1 MKTLMLADLH
11 LVLDGV
17 RDHYREN
24 YQDHVI
30 FPTIKNILKHHPDIG
45 CVLIAGD
52 VFEDVFDLYKV
63 GRINE
68 TINPFVKLHDI
79 FKDIPVVFCLGNH
92 EFACSTI
99 GFTHEA
105 YNYSFNISPYKN
117 ITCLDNSGH
126 KIIENEGKRYL
137 VVGNVLWYDGNCS
150 DRQDREALYN
160 NISSN
165 WLDHTIAGFNAKEAS
180 SACVKQI
187 KENLSEHDDCDVK
200 ILLTH
205 CVPHRKLNLH
215 DANSFANVYS
225 GFGDL
230 FNTQDISVDWAI
242 CGHTHK
248 RVTAEIETPKGLCKC
263 INVGQDYWDGLK
275 FDLLEI

>member
-17 RDHYREN
+17 RDHHRED
-24 YQDHVI
+24 YQDRVI
-30 FPTIKNILKHHPDIG
+30 FPAIKNILKHHPDIG

-63 GRINE
+63 GQINE

-79 FKDIPVVFCLGNH
+79 FNDLPVVFCLGNH
-92 EFACSTI
+92 EFAYSTI

-117 ITCLDNSGH
+117 IICLDTAGH
-126 KIIENEGKRYL
+126 RIIENEGKRYL

-160 NISSN
+160 SISSN
-165 WLDHTIAGFNAKEAS
+165 
-180 SACVKQI
+180 
-187 KENLSEHDDCDVK
+187 
-200 ILLTH
+200 
-205 CVPHRKLNLH
+205 
-215 DANSFANVYS
+215 
-225 GFGDL
+225 
-230 FNTQDISVDWAI
+230 
-242 CGHTHK
+242 
-248 RVTAEIETPKGLCKC
+248 
-263 INVGQDYWDGLK
+263 
-275 FDLLEI
+275 